1 MAKKKILKP
10 KKNPLFVVF
19 YIIAAIALI
28 GCLGYLVYQSRER
41 AKAYEETIARLAASE
56 TEYVLE
62 RREEESD
69 QNEIQ
74 SESQNETQSGS
85 QNAGAMAGSTVNAD
99 TEAETAGEGIQ
110 TQSSSPAAAGLSD
123 LKETDGSS
131 DRLGDNQITNVKDL
145 QILVLNGTEKSGVAA
160 YWKNRLEQQGYTH
173 VAAASY
179 KQLTEKTTIYTDR
192 ALGAEELKKLFPN
205 AELQPGAAQ
214 GEYEIAEGS
223 TQPETVDVYVIIGS
237 SDAQNQ

>member
-1 MAKKKILKP
+1 MAKKNLLKP

-19 YIIAAIALI
+19 YIIAATALT

-56 TEYVLE
+56 TEYVSE
-62 RREEESD
+62 RQMEETE
-69 QNEIQ
+69 QE
-74 SESQNETQSGS
+74 ETQSQSANVGVITEPDLH
-85 QNAGAMAGSTVNAD
+85 AG
-99 TEAETAGEGIQ
+99 TEAESTGEGAEDQ
-110 TQSSSPAAAGLSD
+110 TNSPAAAGLSD
-123 LKETDGSS
+123 LKETNGSTDS
-131 DRLGDNQITNVKDL
+131 LGQNQVTNVKDL
-145 QILVLNGTEKSGVAA
+145 QILVLNGTETSGVAA

-179 KQLTEKTTIYTDR
+179 KQLAEKTTIYTDR

-205 AELQPGAAQ
+205 AVLQPGAAQ

-223 TQPETVDVYVIIGS
+223 TQPESVDVYVIIGS